1 MKKYF
6 IQLILLLSV
15 TISCQNKMEEKF
27 EKDGLDCIVLSCD
40 VRDPFGYG
48 RIEYLT
54 GMVVGILILYAGISM
69 LKESIDGILHPSDMK
84 VSMLMVL
91 IVAGT
96 AVTKFCLG
104 MYTIKIGKSVESEE

>member
-1 MKKYF
+1 
-6 IQLILLLSV
+6 
-15 TISCQNKMEEKF
+15 
-27 EKDGLDCIVLSCD
+27 
-40 VRDPFGYG
+40 
-48 RIEYLT
+48 
-54 GMVVGILILYAGISM
+54 MVVGILILYAGIRM

-104 MYTIKIGKSVESEE
+104 MYTIKIGKSVESEVLLAVEKTEGMIRFSRDLRFCHL